1 VPGQCHANSLEK
13 SPLKLAGEV
22 GLPKAAGCAIF
33 PAMESHEILR
43 EVFQKT
49 SPKHIAGELGLS
61 LSMVYKWAE
70 PPEQRSGA
78 ANPLDRVA
86 KLERCSR
93 DERIVQWLCQQAGG
107 FFIKNPKTG
116 RPHPA
121 FLVPAMN
128 NVVQEFAD
136 LLGVMADSA
145 HDNQVSPD
153 EAKSIRAR
161 WETLKSVAEEFVK
174 GCEEGDFRTL
184 KHTGAAKK

>member
-1 VPGQCHANSLEK
+1 M
-13 SPLKLAGEV
+13 LAD
-22 GLPKAAGCAIF
+22 
-33 PAMESHEILR
+33 MESHEILR

-49 SPKHIAGELGLS
+49 SPKHAAGELGLS
-61 LSMVYKWAE
+61 LSMLCKWAE
-70 PPEQRSGA
+70 PPAQKSGA
-78 ANPLDRVA
+78 VNPLDRVA
-86 KLERCSR
+86 RLVRCSG

-128 NVVQEFAD
+128 NVVQDFAD
-136 LLGVMADSA
+136 LLAAMAEAA
-145 HDNQVSPD
+145 HDSHITAQ

-161 WETLKSVAEEFVK
+161 WEVLKSVAEEFVL

>member
-1 VPGQCHANSLEK
+1 
-13 SPLKLAGEV
+13 
-22 GLPKAAGCAIF
+22 
-33 PAMESHEILR
+33 MESHEILR

-49 SPKHIAGELGLS
+49 SPKHLAGELGLS

-86 KLERCSR
+86 MLARCSG
-93 DERIVQWLCQQAGG
+93 DERIVQWLCQQSGG
-107 FFIKNPKTG
+107 FYIKNPKTG

-128 NVVQEFAD
+128 NVVQDFAD

-145 HDNQVSPD
+145 HDNQVTPP
-153 EAKSIRAR
+153 EAKTIRAR
-161 WETLKSVAEEFVK
+161 WEELKTVTEEFVRS
-174 GCEEGDFRTL
+174 CEAGNFRAA
-184 KHTGAAKK
+184 HHPGAAKK

>member
-1 VPGQCHANSLEK
+1 MAGHQCKA
-13 SPLKLAGEV
+13 
-22 GLPKAAGCAIF
+22 GLPTAPGRGIL
-33 PAMESHEILR
+33 PVMESHEILR

-49 SPKHIAGELGLS
+49 SPKHAAGELGLS

-70 PPEQRSGA
+70 PPGEKSGA

-86 KLERCSR
+86 KLVRCSG

-128 NVVQEFAD
+128 NVVQDFAD
-136 LLGVMADSA
+136 LLGVMANSA
-145 HDNQVSPD
+145 HDNRITDQ
-153 EAKSIRAR
+153 EAKTIRAR
-161 WETLKSVAEEFVK
+161 WEELKSVAEEFVHC
-174 GCEEGDFRTL
+174 CEEGDFKNL
-184 KHTGAAKK
+184 KPSGAANK

>member
-1 VPGQCHANSLEK
+1 MHSYEL
-13 SPLKLAGEV
+13 
-22 GLPKAAGCAIF
+22 
-33 PAMESHEILR
+33 LR
-43 EVFQKT
+43 EVFDKKA
-49 SPKHIAGELGLS
+49 PKQVAADLGLS

-70 PPEQRSGA
+70 PPEQSSGA

-86 KLERCSR
+86 KLERCSG

-128 NVVQEFAD
+128 NVVQDFAD

-145 HDNQVSPD
+145 HDNQVTPP

-161 WETLKSVAEEFVK
+161 WEELKSVTEEFVRC
-174 GCEEGDFRTL
+174 CEEGTFRAR
-184 KHTGAAKK
+184 HAGAVKK